1 MVYLIVLV
9 VNIIMLMIL
18 PPEAWI
24 GNKAVVFPLLV
35 FNFSIYFLFFERK
48 MVRFLQSKKISIPLI
63 MSGAIFLSSGFYFLV
78 QQSLPWSEFGKIVL
92 IYAIP
97 SLMLLLTKNKI
108 NTFHPLDL
116 VVFLAIFVPLEINWV
131 ALPLVYIKK
140 LITFDGVFSVSVL
153 FVLFT
158 YLVSR
163 QIDMGFELVFDK
175 RKWIETFFLTVVL
188 IALEILLGTQLHFL
202 TFSGWH
208 IDDKNAFILAVFMF
222 FNAAVLEE
230 VFFRGLI
237 YNYFHQYLGKQGQAL
252 PLVLNAVLFGL
263 THLNNGGMSMFYLST
278 LAGFVYCLIY
288 IRTKN
293 IFCAT
298 FSHAMTNMVWMLF
311 FI

>member
-1 MVYLIVLV
+1 MVYLIILV
-9 VNIIMLMIL
+9 IHLIMLTIL
-18 PPEAWI
+18 PPAAWI

-63 MSGAIFLSSGFYFLV
+63 MVGAICLSSGFYFLV
-78 QQSLPWSEFGKIVL
+78 QQSLPWSEFVKIVL

-97 SLMLLLTKNKI
+97 SLMLLLTKNKL
-108 NTFHPLDL
+108 NSFHPIDFI
-116 VVFLAIFVPLEINWV
+116 VFLAIFIPLEINWV
-131 ALPLVYIKK
+131 AVPLVYIKK

-158 YLVSR
+158 YLVNR
-163 QIDMGFELVFDK
+163 QIDMGFSLVFDK
-175 RKWIETFFLTVVL
+175 KHWTETFILTAMLIVL
-188 IALEILLGTQLHFL
+188 EVLLGTQFHFL

-208 IDDKNAFILAVFMF
+208 IDYKNAFILAVFMF
-222 FNAAVLEE
+222 FNAALLEE
-230 VFFRGLI
+230 IFFRGLI
-237 YNYFHQYLGKQGQAL
+237 YNYLAQFIGEGRLFL
-252 PLVLNAVLFGL
+252 PLLLNTLLFGL
-263 THLNNGGMSMFYLST
+263 THLNNGGMPMFLLSS